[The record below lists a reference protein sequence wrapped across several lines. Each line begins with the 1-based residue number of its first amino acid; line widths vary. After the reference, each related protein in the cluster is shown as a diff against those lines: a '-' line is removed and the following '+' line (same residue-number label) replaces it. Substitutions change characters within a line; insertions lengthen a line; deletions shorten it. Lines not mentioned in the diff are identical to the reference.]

1 MGCVVM
7 LCEGANTPPSAS
19 ALHTVRQF
27 IISRWL
33 SFCDAGD
40 MSVLWSDTD
49 TLMQAVVDVI
59 FCVKDSFNYMVQYN
73 TIQYSFIMAW
83 QNASLQMEIKVDNS
97 KTKEKKT

>member
-1 MGCVVM
+1 
-7 LCEGANTPPSAS
+7 
-19 ALHTVRQF
+19 
-27 IISRWL
+27 
-33 SFCDAGD
+33 
-40 MSVLWSDTD
+40 
-49 TLMQAVVDVI
+49 MQAVVDVI